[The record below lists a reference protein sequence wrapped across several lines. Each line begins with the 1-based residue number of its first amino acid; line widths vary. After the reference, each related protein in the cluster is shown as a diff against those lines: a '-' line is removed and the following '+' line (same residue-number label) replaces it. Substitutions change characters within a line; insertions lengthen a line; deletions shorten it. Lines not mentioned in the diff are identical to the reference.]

1 MWVSVGWNPASSSE
15 EGGVSEWSLRNSIAQ
30 AMINFVTSSKPCKAL
45 VLRIVARATRHGSM
59 LDAFMGAIISKRDD
73 PAAAAHRP

>member
-1 MWVSVGWNPASSSE
+1 
-15 EGGVSEWSLRNSIAQ
+15 
-30 AMINFVTSSKPCKAL
+30 MINFVTSSKPCKAL